1 MPPSI
6 STCTYACTYA
16 CTTSDPNLSEPKNSP
31 TASTRNRAAPAL
43 VRFRCLLH
51 AGALAWGR
59 APRWNIETDLTPP
72 AAATL
77 SRDPTRFG
85 C

>member
-1 MPPSI
+1 MLPPI
-6 STCTYACTYA
+6 STFAYACTA
-16 CTTSDPNLSEPKNSP
+16 SDPNLSEP
-31 TASTRNRAAPAL
+31 RATLAL

-51 AGALAWGR
+51 AGAPVWGR
-59 APRWNIETDLTPP
+59 APRWNIKTDLTPP

-85 C
+85 H